1 MFSISDISPPPAS
14 LQISVRVLAS
24 LLIEDKFSVS
34 ASSAVMSSPKI
45 EIKLPSISGTL
56 KVHNNQIDIKDRQLT
71 PNLQPPRNVSLSPCF
86 SNKKLF
92 TKEFRSNRT
101 SGRLSSYSSA
111 TESISIQTSDSK
123 TKKHDAGGFT
133 NIYLI
138 LCFVLVFGVLLGLLL
153 GSMAASASIASS
165 LRGEYGSSKSAV
177 ETAGNTKGDKEN
189 VLTNVGSGNYGEV
202 NLEDASSENDEVFD
216 YDDIRAN
223 FDQPI
228 HRI

>member
-1 MFSISDISPPPAS
+1 
-14 LQISVRVLAS
+14 
-24 LLIEDKFSVS
+24 
-34 ASSAVMSSPKI
+34 MSSPKI
-45 EIKLPSISGTL
+45 EIKLPSIAGTVL
-56 KVHNNQIDIKDRQLT
+56 TSKVHNNQIDIKDRQLT
-71 PNLQPPRNVSLSPCF
+71 PNLKPLRNVSPCF
-86 SNKKLF
+86 SNKKF
-92 TKEFRSNRT
+92 STQEFRSNRT

-153 GSMAASASIASS
+153 GSMAASASIAST
-165 LRGEYGSSKSAV
+165 LRGGYGSSKSAV
-177 ETAGNTKGDKEN
+177 EAAGNTKG
-189 VLTNVGSGNYGEV
+189 VRGHVHTNQGSGNSGEV
-202 NLEDASSENDEVFD
+202 NHEDASSENDEVFD

>member
-1 MFSISDISPPPAS
+1 MFSISDISPPPAA

-34 ASSAVMSSPKI
+34 ASFEVMSSPKI
-45 EIKLPSISGTL
+45 EIKLPSISGTP

-71 PNLQPPRNVSLSPCF
+71 PNLQPPRNVSPCF

-123 TKKHDAGGFT
+123 TKKPDSGGFT

>member
-1 MFSISDISPPPAS
+1 
-14 LQISVRVLAS
+14 
-24 LLIEDKFSVS
+24 
-34 ASSAVMSSPKI
+34 MSSPKI
-45 EIKLPSISGTL
+45 EIKLPSIAGTVL
-56 KVHNNQIDIKDRQLT
+56 TSKVHNNQIDIKDRQLT
-71 PNLQPPRNVSLSPCF
+71 PNLQPPRNVSPCF

-123 TKKHDAGGFT
+123 TKKPDSGGFT

-153 GSMAASASIASS
+153 GSMAASASIAST
-165 LRGEYGSSKSAV
+165 LRGGYGSSKSAV
-177 ETAGNTKGDKEN
+177 EAAGNTKG
-189 VLTNVGSGNYGEV
+189 VRGHVHTNRGSGNYGEV
-202 NLEDASSENDEVFD
+202 NHEDASSENDEVFD
-216 YDDIRAN
+216 YDDIREI
-223 FDQPI
+223 FDQPR